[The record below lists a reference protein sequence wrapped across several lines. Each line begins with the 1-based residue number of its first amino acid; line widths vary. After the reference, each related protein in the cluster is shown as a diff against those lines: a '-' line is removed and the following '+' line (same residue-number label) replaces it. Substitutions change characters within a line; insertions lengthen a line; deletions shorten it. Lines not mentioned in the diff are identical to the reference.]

1 MTVVTEAMNET
12 KGEVGVSIV
21 KSLFKAY
28 VRYQNNFYKFLKS
41 KSINPS
47 TTPIKALNQE
57 LAKNSY

>member
-12 KGEVGVSIV
+12 EGQVGLSIV
-21 KSLFKAY
+21 KSSFKAS

-57 LAKNSY
+57 LAKIS